1 MSNTIKILE
10 KDKNNIDYIY
20 NKIDDIY
27 SLLNNLNNNSQI
39 TFNGTATTSDVL
51 SGKTFYSNSK
61 QLLTGTLAEA
71 QLVDYGHQDASYNG
85 WYGWTATIT
94 LTQKIE
100 KGYLFFTLIRDTASD
115 IDYPSCSLDS
125 NKLIA
130 NWKTTRNG
138 DYKACSSNVIYLL
151 DNKNKG
157 DKITFGCNGMA
168 ANYIIFK
175 CK

>member
-51 SGKTFYSNSK
+51 SGKTFYGNSK

-85 WYGWTATIT
+85 
-94 LTQKIE
+94 
-100 KGYLFFTLIRDTASD
+100 
-115 IDYPSCSLDS
+115 
-125 NKLIA
+125 
-130 NWKTTRNG
+130 
-138 DYKACSSNVIYLL
+138 
-151 DNKNKG
+151 
-157 DKITFGCNGMA
+157 
-168 ANYIIFK
+168 
-175 CK
+175 